1 MRRVSRRRVVNTR
14 LRAFTSFSDLFSST
28 TLKSGWK
35 EISGSWT
42 SGSSALSTFS
52 TTGLISIPMSKSDAT
67 ISIGVPSGTGVGVYF
82 WGTDSNNYWASYA
95 FSTGSTVSTC
105 TNNACSGTENYTVTQ
120 SCSCPFAGYYYPSTC
135 NNGSCSGSEQY
146 TATRSCS
153 CSYVS
158 SSNCNSGACSG
169 SESFTNYRSCS
180 CSTVSLYGYCTY
192 TPGTTTSTSAGCVS
206 AFSGCAPQY
215 TETSAPG
222 ICGCPTGS
230 NRMCCVSTTTTSG
243 SWSYN
248 CCSYTGQVCAYGTTN
263 QSTCNSGACSG
274 IEAFTDSRSCSCSV
288 TSSSNCNSG
297 SCSGSENYTA
307 SRSCS
312 CPQTA
317 YYSSTCNN
325 GACSG
330 TYSYQAS
337 RSCSCTTTYA
347 RKLRTVKVVN
357 GTSTLV
363 GEFTISSV
371 PTTIQII
378 TSGTGVSVSASG
390 ASASYTNS
398 DGTTN
403 KNFGIIKTNGGSE
416 QVSAIS
422 TFSAQVA

>member
-1 MRRVSRRRVVNTR
+1 MRRVSRRRIMNTR
-14 LRAFTSFSDLFSST
+14 LRAFTSFSDSFTSST
-28 TLKSGWK
+28 LKNGWK
-35 EISGSWT
+35 TLSGSW
-42 SGSSALSTFS
+42 SAGSNLLSTS
-52 TTGLISIPMSKSDAT
+52 SNTALISVPLSKSDAT
-67 ISIGVPSGTGVGVYF
+67 ISIGVPSGSGVGAYF
-82 WGTDSNNYWASYA
+82 WGLDSNNYWASYA
-95 FSTGSTVSTC
+95 YSTGTTSSTC

-135 NNGSCSGSEQY
+135 SNGSCSGSEQY

-153 CSYVS
+153 CSYVNV
-158 SSNCNSGACSG
+158 SNCSNGSCSG
-169 SESFTNYRSCS
+169 SETFTNYRNCS
-180 CSTVSLYGYCTY
+180 CTQVDLYGYCTY

-215 TETSAPG
+215 TETPAPG

-390 ASASYTNS
+390 SSASYTNT

-403 KNFGIIKTNGGSE
+403 KNFGIIKTDGGSE
-416 QVSAIS
+416 QVTAIS
-422 TFSAQVA
+422 TFTAQVA